1 MLQRDEWLSH
11 YFAPD
16 GAAYRSINPCDT
28 CDFPKGFIYA
38 KVHAD
43 EIDVFS
49 KLIAQEFYLI
59 DVLVSFIQQ
68 KRIEQNTV
76 ESAYTC
82 RFACHTDKEQIA
94 QIAKNAFICSRFYR
108 DSNIP
113 KEVAS
118 KIKEDWVGNYFL
130 GKRGTHMIVAESNA
144 TIYGFMLMLDQV
156 IDLIA
161 VDSKYLRKGVA
172 TKMIAFANERIG
184 LLKVGTQSSNSGSI
198 KLYQKSGFILDQ
210 VQLVLHKHVE

>member
-1 MLQRDEWLSH
+1 MFQSDEWLSQ
-11 YFAPD
+11 YFAPER
-16 GAAYRSINPCDT
+16 AYRYIKPYET
-28 CDFPKGFIYA
+28 YDFPKGFIYT

-49 KLIAQEFYLI
+49 KLVAQEFYLVDI
-59 DVLVSFIQQ
+59 LLNFIQQ

-76 ESAYTC
+76 CDTYTC
-82 RFACHTDKEQIA
+82 RFACDADKEQIA

-113 KEVAS
+113 KGVAI

-172 TKMIAFANERIG
+172 TKMIAFANMQIG
-184 LLKVGTQSSNSGSI
+184 LLKAGTQSSNSGSI

-210 VQLVLHKHVE
+210 VQLILHKHVV